1 MRVRVKVWMEE
12 EDGHVALSDWRA
24 ELLQSV
30 ERHGSLVAAAR
41 ELHIPARTAWKKVRE
56 MEQCWGIRLLCS
68 SSGGA
73 RGGTS
78 DLTDDARE
86 ILGRYHRLHSGIE
99 DLVAERYQRLFETRD
114 PGARAIQP

>member
-12 EDGHVALSDWRA
+12 DDGHVALSDWRA

-41 ELHIPARTAWKKVRE
+41 ELRIPARTAWKKVRE

-73 RGGTS
+73 HGGTS
-78 DLTDDARE
+78 GLTDDARE
-86 ILGRYHRLHSGIE
+86 ILGRYQRLHSGLE
-99 DLVAERYQRLFETRD
+99 DLVSQRYERLFET
-114 PGARAIQP
+114 PEQGAQRRRS